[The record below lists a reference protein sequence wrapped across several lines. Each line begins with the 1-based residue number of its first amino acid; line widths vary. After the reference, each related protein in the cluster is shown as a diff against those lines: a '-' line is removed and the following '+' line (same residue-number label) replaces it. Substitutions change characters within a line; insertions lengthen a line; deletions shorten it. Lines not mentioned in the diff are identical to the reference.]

1 MKLLIEMVKKEF
13 LQIRRDKRMLPI
25 IFIVPI
31 VQLVLLGLAANFDIE
46 RMDTA
51 VVDKD
56 MTSESR
62 DFLNSFFGS
71 TYFYRSSQSYSAKD
85 MDEVIGR
92 GKAEAAIV
100 IPEGFGQKLKKG
112 EKISVQLFLNG
123 SDNNYASSGLNYI
136 SNIASTYGTKIM
148 IRRISSKL
156 SSGVPSVSVRTRV
169 WYNPELRTRLYMVPG
184 IMGLLILIITTLLTS
199 MSIVKEKETGTIEQL
214 IVTPVTKGQFL
225 LSKLL
230 PFFILGIIVS
240 VLSVLVMIFGFKIA
254 LKGSLLVL
262 IGATLLFLFNTLGL
276 GLLISTISSTQQQA
290 MMATL
295 FIVLL
300 PFIYFSG
307 FVFPV
312 KNMPEAVQYVA
323 NLIPLT
329 HYISIARKLFLKG
342 TSFEYLWQSFAVMG
356 TTGTIIF
363 VSAVMKFRK
372 KL

>member
-1 MKLLIEMVKKEF
+1 MRLLLGMIKKEF

-25 IFIVPI
+25 IFVVPI
-31 VQLVLLGLAANFDIE
+31 IQLVLLGLAANFDIE

-56 MTSESR
+56 MSQESR
-62 DFLNSFFGS
+62 EFLNSFFGS
-71 TYFYRSSQSYSAKD
+71 TYFYRSTQSYSEKD
-85 MDEVIGR
+85 MDKVIER
-92 GKAEAAIV
+92 GQAEAAIV
-100 IPEGFGQKLKKG
+100 IPEGFGEKLEKG
-112 EKISVQLFLNG
+112 EKISVQLFING

-136 SNIASTYGTKIM
+136 SNIASSYGTKIM
-148 IRRISSKL
+148 ISRISSKL

-169 WYNPELRTRLYMVPG
+169 WYNPELRTKLYMVPG
-184 IMGLLILIITTLLTS
+184 IMGLLVLIITVLLTS

-240 VLSVLVMIFGFKIA
+240 SLSVLVIIFGFGIE
-254 LKGSLLVL
+254 LKGSLAVL
-262 IGATLLFLFNTLGL
+262 SGATLLFLFNTLGL
-276 GLLISTISSTQQQA
+276 GLLISTISNTQQQA
-290 MMATL
+290 MMASL
-295 FIVLL
+295 FIILM

-312 KNMPEAVQYVA
+312 KNMPELFQYVA
-323 NLIPLT
+323 NVIPLT
-329 HYISIARKLFLKG
+329 HYISIVRKLYLKG
-342 TSFEYLWQSFAVMG
+342 TPFEYLWQSFAIMG

-363 VSAVMKFRK
+363 ASAIVKFRK
-372 KL
+372 NL